1 MKLCIIQSEQ
11 KTKNMSKAPLFVVS
25 DEAVLNS
32 YGFCVLTSGIDT
44 EQRFK
49 DNPICL
55 NNHDN
60 DTRHVLG
67 SWTDIEVKDG
77 KLYMRPVFDTKDPD
91 GVEVVR
97 KVLNGTIKGSSI
109 GIMFDP
115 VDMVNLNGK
124 LTLTKCELFE
134 VSIVAVPSNGN
145 AIALFTKEGKK
156 LSEQEIKSLCLSL
169 QTAKPFNNNKTM
181 KLLTAHLQLP
191 DNATEEAI
199 LSAVKAVELKLT
211 ESKTENATLKTKIE
225 TLEKDAKEKNT
236 AELTAELEAAVKDGR
251 IDEAGKAPILELA
264 HDSAMKL
271 LKSLP
276 KRKSVAKEIEANEK
290 TPEEIYGKLSWSE
303 LDKTNKLHKLKA
315 DFPDY
320 YAERFEQHFGKKPSK

>member
-1 MKLCIIQSEQ
+1 
-11 KTKNMSKAPLFVVS
+11 MSKAPLFVVS

-32 YGFCVLTSGIDT
+32 YGFCVLTSGINT
-44 EQRFK
+44 EERFK

-55 NNHDN
+55 NNHNN

-67 SWTDIEVKDG
+67 SWIDIEVKDG

-97 KVLNGTIKGSSI
+97 KVLSGTIKASSI

-115 VDMVNLNGK
+115 VDMVLMNDR
-124 LTLTKCELFE
+124 LTLTKCVLFE
-134 VSIVAVPSNGN
+134 VSIVAVPSNAN
-145 AIALFTKEGKK
+145 AIALFNMAGQQ
-156 LSEQEIKSLCLSL
+156 LSEQEIKSLCLSI
-169 QTAKPFNNNKTM
+169 QPEKHFNNNTM

-191 DNATEEAI
+191 ENATEEAI

-211 ESKTENATLKTKIE
+211 ESQNTNATLKTEIE
-225 TLEKDAKEKNT
+225 TLKSAAKERNT
-236 AELTAELEAAVKDGR
+236 AELTAELDAAVKDGR
-251 IDEAGKAPILELA
+251 IDEAGKAPILELT
-264 HDSAMKL
+264 HESAMKL

-276 KRKSVAKEIEANEK
+276 KRKSVAKEIESNDK
-290 TPEEIYGKLSWSE
+290 TPEEMYGKLSWSE
-303 LDKTNKLHKLKA
+303 LDKTNKLHKLKT

-320 YAERFEQHFGKKPSK
+320 YADRFEQHFGKKPSK

>member
-1 MKLCIIQSEQ
+1 
-11 KTKNMSKAPLFVVS
+11 MSKAPLFVVS

-32 YGFCVLTSGIDT
+32 YGFCVLTSGINT
-44 EQRFK
+44 EERFK

-55 NNHDN
+55 NNHNN

-67 SWTDIEVKDG
+67 SWIDIEVKDG

-97 KVLNGTIKGSSI
+97 KVLSGTIKASSI

-115 VDMVNLNGK
+115 VDMVLLNDR
-124 LTLTKCELFE
+124 LTLTKCILFE
-134 VSIVAVPSNGN
+134 VSIVAVPSNAN
-145 AIALFTKEGKK
+145 AIALFNMAGQQ
-156 LSEQEIKSLCLSL
+156 LSEQEIKSLCLSI
-169 QTAKPFNNNKTM
+169 QPEKHFNNNTM
-181 KLLTAHLQLP
+181 KLLTAHLQLAE
-191 DNATEEAI
+191 NATEEAI
-199 LSAVKAVELKLT
+199 LSAIKAVELKLT
-211 ESKTENATLKTKIE
+211 ESQNTNATLKTEIE
-225 TLEKDAKEKNT
+225 TLKSAAKEKNT

-264 HDSAMKL
+264 HESAMKL

-276 KRKSVAKEIEANEK
+276 KRKSVANEIEAGEK
-290 TPEEIYGKLSWSE
+290 TPEEMYGKLSWSE
-303 LDKTNKLHKLKA
+303 LDKTNKLHKLKT

>member
-1 MKLCIIQSEQ
+1 
-11 KTKNMSKAPLFVVS
+11 MSKAPLFVVS

-32 YGFCVLTSGIDT
+32 YGFCVLTSGINY
-44 EQRFK
+44 EERFK

-55 NNHDN
+55 NNHNN

-67 SWTDIEVKDG
+67 SWIDIEVKDG

-97 KVLNGTIKGSSI
+97 KVLSGTIKASSI

-115 VDMVNLNGK
+115 VDMVLMNGR
-124 LTLTKCELFE
+124 LTLTKCILFE
-134 VSIVAVPSNGN
+134 VSIVAVPSNAN
-145 AIALFTKEGKK
+145 AIALFNMAGQQ
-156 LSEQEIKSLCLSL
+156 LSEQEIKSLCLSI
-169 QTAKPFNNNKTM
+169 QPEKHFNNNTM

-191 DNATEEAI
+191 ENATEEAI

-211 ESKTENATLKTKIE
+211 ESQNTNATLKAKIQ
-225 TLEKDAKEKNT
+225 TLEDEAKEKNT

-251 IDEAGKAPILELA
+251 IDEAGKAPILELT
-264 HDSAMKL
+264 HESAMKL

-290 TPEEIYGKLSWSE
+290 TPEEMFGKLSWSE
-303 LDKTNKLHKLKA
+303 LDKTNKLGKLKA
-315 DFPDY
+315 EFPEY
-320 YAERFEQHFGKKPSK
+320 YAERFEQHFGKKPSN